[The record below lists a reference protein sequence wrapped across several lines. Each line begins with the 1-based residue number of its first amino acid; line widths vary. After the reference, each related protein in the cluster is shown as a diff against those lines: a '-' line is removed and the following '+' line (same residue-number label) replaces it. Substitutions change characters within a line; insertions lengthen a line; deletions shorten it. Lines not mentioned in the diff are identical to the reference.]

1 MDDYLNN
8 ENTSGILNINSVS
21 EGSIETV
28 GDRDWFRIDLTSGQ
42 QIQIDLFGRTSTR
55 LDTSH
60 DRINHICNGN
70 CTLGG
75 GSEPPEFIFNRLDN
89 PLSDS
94 LLRLYNS
101 NNELVASD
109 DDSGEGLFSSL
120 TFTAT
125 DSGEYYASA
134 ASYGDYY
141 TGNYSISASL
151 LSETVIDDY
160 LDNSS
165 TSGNLIFDTT
175 INGILDFEGDRD
187 WFAINVS
194 NGDNVKIDLDG
205 ISLSDT
211 FLRLFDYQGNLIQFN
226 DDGGNGLNSSLE
238 FTATYDGKY
247 YASAASYGD
256 FYTGNYSI
264 LATKANESNVLG
276 SDENDYLIGFEGDNT
291 YQFGMGYDVIDYS
304 NLSES
309 ITLSNGGTVDKGS
322 LGTDTFL
329 DFYDKIIATNSSND
343 LIDGFTNG
351 GLISSLEVNL
361 MENNLIINDLPGIGS
376 KILEIENFENISGTS
391 NSDTLIGNSSRN
403 ILNGNSG
410 DDFLSGEAGRDNLDG
425 GLGDDF
431 LYGGLGR
438 DNLDG
443 GLGDDFLYG
452 GGSRDLLFGGDGNDT
467 FFFGSARDSK
477 ISRKGTEKLD
487 WIKDFDISNDKI
499 HFSEGVSQESFSY
512 IGTIND
518 LSNKNINKLLRKKSN
533 YDYDAISFDLIT
545 TGQTFVAI
553 NGSKDGFQSNRDLLV
568 DITGFNGD
576 INNLN
581 ITTGID
587 PNYPLI

>member
-1 MDDYLNN
+1 M
-8 ENTSGILNINSVS
+8 
-21 EGSIETV
+21 
-28 GDRDWFRIDLTSGQ
+28 
-42 QIQIDLFGRTSTR
+42 
-55 LDTSH
+55 
-60 DRINHICNGN
+60 
-70 CTLGG
+70 GG

-165 TSGNLIFDTT
+165 TSGNLTFDTI

-211 FLRLFDYQGNLIQFN
+211 FLRLFDSQGNLIQFN

-410 DDFLSGEAGRDNLDG
+410 DDFLSGEAGRDNLDC

>member
-1 MDDYLNN
+1 M
-8 ENTSGILNINSVS
+8 
-21 EGSIETV
+21 
-28 GDRDWFRIDLTSGQ
+28 
-42 QIQIDLFGRTSTR
+42 
-55 LDTSH
+55 DTSH

-70 CTLGG
+70 CSLGG
-75 GSEPPEFIFNRLDN
+75 GSESPEFIFNRLDN

-94 LLRLYNS
+94 FLRLYDSNS
-101 NNELVASD
+101 ELVAFD

-141 TGNYSISASL
+141 TGNYSI
-151 LSETVIDDY
+151 
-160 LDNSS
+160 
-165 TSGNLIFDTT
+165 
-175 INGILDFEGDRD
+175 
-187 WFAINVS
+187 
-194 NGDNVKIDLDG
+194 
-205 ISLSDT
+205 
-211 FLRLFDYQGNLIQFN
+211 
-226 DDGGNGLNSSLE
+226 
-238 FTATYDGKY
+238 
-247 YASAASYGD
+247 
-256 FYTGNYSI
+256 
-264 LATKANESNVLG
+264 LATKINETNVLG

-309 ITLSNGGTVDKGS
+309 ITLTRGGTVDKGS
-322 LGTDTFL
+322 FGTDTFL
-329 DFYDKIIATNSSND
+329 DFYDKIIATNYSND
-343 LIDGFTNG
+343 WIDGMTNG

-361 MENNLIINDLPGIGS
+361 MEDNLIINDLPGIGS
-376 KILEIENFENISGTS
+376 KTLEIENFENINGTS
-391 NSDTLIGNSSRN
+391 NSDTLIGNSLRN

-438 DNLDG
+438 DNLTGDLGNDYLYGEEGRDIIDGGLGDDFLYGGLGRDNLTGGLGNDYLYGEEGRDIIDG

-467 FFFGSARDSK
+467 FFFGSARDSQ
-477 ISRKGTEKLD
+477 ISRRGTQKLD

-518 LSNKNINKLLRKKSN
+518 LSNKDINKLLRENSN
-533 YDYDAISFDLIT
+533 YDYDAISFDLIP

-568 DITGFNGD
+568 DITGFNGNID
-576 INNLN
+576 NLN

-587 PNYPLI
+587 TNYQII